1 MTDFG
6 SIPGLDPAF
15 PWGSNRPTV
24 AQRIAVALCIAAVA
38 AVAHYLRAAEVG
50 GLSDFGAVWQ
60 GARVLLDGGNPYA
73 LIGPGREIE
82 MPWPTRYPAPAFV
95 AAAPLTLIPLHSAST
110 LFTFVSTALLVFGAT
125 AGSWH
130 RLAAFPSIAFFTSAQ
145 LAQWSILFSA
155 ALFVPF
161 LCILA
166 VVKPPTSLPVL
177 AAARDR
183 HSVKLALAGAIVLLS
198 VSFMLFPQW
207 PAAWL
212 EVVEASDNFSIP
224 ITRFGGPAI
233 LLVALRWRRP
243 EAWLILVAAC
253 TPQVAHP
260 YNSLILLFVAAT
272 YREACVLSLVS
283 SVAWLGTAMFIQGQ
297 GSVGMRAELWGTL
310 IAFCYLPAVIAVL
323 RRPNVDPQPWWLRKL
338 LPFFHRI
345 VVYFRAP

>member
-1 MTDFG
+1 MGFG

-15 PWGSNRPTV
+15 PWGSNRPTT
-24 AQRIAVALCIAAVA
+24 AQRVAVALVIAAIA
-38 AVAHYLRAAEVG
+38 AVAHYFRAAEVG

-60 GARVLLDGGNPYA
+60 GARVLLDGGNPYTA
-73 LIGPGREIE
+73 IGPGREIE

-95 AAAPLTLIPLHSAST
+95 AAAPLTLLPLHSAST
-110 LFTFVSTALLVFGAT
+110 LFTFVSTALLTFGAT

-130 RLAAFPSIAFFTSAQ
+130 RLAAFPSIAFITSAQ
-145 LAQWSILFSA
+145 LGQWSILFSA
-155 ALFVPF
+155 ALFLPF
-161 LCILA
+161 LSILA
-166 VVKPPTSLPVL
+166 VVKPPTALPVL

-183 HSVKLALAGAIVLLS
+183 HSVKLAIAGAVVFGS

-233 LLVALRWRRP
+233 LLVAIRWRRP
-243 EAWLILVAAC
+243 EAWLILAAAC

-260 YNSLILLFVAAT
+260 YNSLVLLFVAAT

-283 SVAWLGTAMFIQGQ
+283 SAAWLGMAVLIQGQ
-297 GSVGMRAELWGTL
+297 NSVEMRGELWGTL
-310 IAFCYLPAVIAVL
+310 IAFCYLPATIAVL
-323 RRPNVDPQPWWLRKL
+323 RRPNADLQPWWLGKL
-338 LPFFHRI
+338 LPFFSRI
-345 VVYFRAP
+345 ILIGRGR